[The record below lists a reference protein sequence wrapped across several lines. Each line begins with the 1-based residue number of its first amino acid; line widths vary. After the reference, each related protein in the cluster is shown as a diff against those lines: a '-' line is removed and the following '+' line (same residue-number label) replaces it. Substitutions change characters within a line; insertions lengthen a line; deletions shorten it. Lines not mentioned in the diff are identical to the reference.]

1 MKSFT
6 ETDVNDVTFDK
17 IAEEFN
23 EKPKTIWEC
32 HKRALNKLE
41 IILKQKGYTKED
53 FFGAEK

>member
-1 MKSFT
+1 MKGFT

-17 IAEEFN
+17 IAKKLN